1 MTDYHS
7 GNLTLDVP
15 EGYSE
20 CEARYEIEASWS
32 HRNGRGYRQVLHIS
46 GVSLDEWTF
55 NGRRQTRD
63 TAVELLGEA
72 EVERQ
77 EDLALIEWR
86 ETAEQDDADS
96 YGDYARDRREEMR
109 WAAE

>member
-7 GNLTLDVP
+7 GNLTLDAA

-20 CEARYEIEASWS
+20 CEARFEIEASWS
-32 HRNGRGYRQVLHIS
+32 SRNHRGVRQVLHIS

-55 NGRRQTRD
+55 DGRRQTRA
-63 TAVELLGEA
+63 TAIALLGEA

-77 EDLALIEWR
+77 EDLALIAWR

-96 YGDYARDRREEMR
+96 YGDYARDLREEMR